1 MAGGASFRRKGLIKR
16 ASIAI
21 AVITLTIAIVAFAK
35 AVSGP
40 AGRPTA
46 PGAGDASTNKGQL
59 DHRQMNTF
67 PRAGAPSDV
76 FNPNARVLK
85 ILPVV
90 TFR

>member
-1 MAGGASFRRKGLIKR
+1 MKR
-16 ASIAI
+16 ANVAI
-21 AVITLTIAIVAFAK
+21 AVITLTIGMVAFAK

-40 AGRPTA
+40 AGRPETA
-46 PGAGDASTNKGQL
+46 PGGGDASTNESQL
-59 DHRQMNTF
+59 DHRQMITF
-67 PRAGAPSDV
+67 PPASAPIDV

>member
-1 MAGGASFRRKGLIKR
+1 MKR
-16 ASIAI
+16 ANVAI
-21 AVITLTIAIVAFAK
+21 AVITLTIGMVAFAK

-40 AGRPTA
+40 AGRPETA
-46 PGAGDASTNKGQL
+46 PGGGASTNESQP
-59 DHRQMNTF
+59 DHRQMITF
-67 PRAGAPSDV
+67 PHASAPIDV